1 MKVKQ
6 RRTHSSRS
14 LFILVSVIFAIFF
27 HQARISL
34 FISYIVLVVSFA
46 IGLAFFIKDSRRF
59 NLPLILNGNFLTLL
73 SLFLIFIIAPLA
85 RVKLMTELPAVFAL
99 RDWQT
104 SYPKVN
110 ILVCV
115 AIFALISGSSISRE
129 NPSALNLQLEPLNI
143 NMRKAQNFSS
153 FLILILAVYFLN
165 WVRSQ
170 GFIFEVLF
178 GSRARKRSIGID
190 YSNGYA
196 LETLYAIFGIMS
208 FWYFIAVLRQ
218 YRSKYVLLV
227 VSGALLTPALFT
239 GNRYAVIYYGLVLV
253 LINFGKTRLVNRKIA
268 IFLIILL
275 PLIVVIPREAR
286 DSVVGLNTQ
295 TGSQLFTKNAFL
307 KTFTGNDL
315 AMAPA
320 FSILIGSESP
330 RLNGSTYI
338 GMLVKPIPRNLWPS
352 KPIPIDTQMMFR
364 LFPEVAPYTGF
375 AFSALSEPYLN
386 FGPMGVV
393 LFFLLLGKLN
403 SRLFKGAS
411 KKGGIYIYLNAW
423 ISAFMIY
430 LMRGNLSM
438 DIQRCAFPLIIS
450 LLPFLIFQKKKES
463 QVKNRDLIS
472 D

>member
-1 MKVKQ
+1 MKVEQ

-14 LFILVSVIFAIFF
+14 LLILVSVIFAIFF
-27 HQARISL
+27 HQVRISL
-34 FISYIVLVVSFA
+34 FISYIVLFVSFA

-73 SLFLIFIIAPLA
+73 SLFIIFIIAPLV

-110 ILVCV
+110 ILVCA

-129 NPSALNLQLEPLNI
+129 NASALNLQLEPLHI
-143 NMRKAQNFSS
+143 NTRKAIRFSA
-153 FLILILAVYFLN
+153 FLILILAVYLLT
-165 WVRSQ
+165 WARSQ
-170 GFIFEVLF
+170 GSIFEVLF
-178 GSRARKRSIGID
+178 GSRARKSSIGVD

-196 LETLYAIFGIMS
+196 IETLYAIFGIMS
-208 FWYFIAVLRQ
+208 FWYFFAVLRQ

-239 GNRYAVIYYGLVLV
+239 GNRFFIIYYGLVLV
-253 LINFGKTRLVNRKIA
+253 LINLGKTRLVNRKIA

-286 DSVVGLNTQ
+286 NSVVGLNTQ
-295 TGSQLFTKNAFL
+295 NASQLFTKDTFL
-307 KTFTGNDL
+307 KTFSGEDL

-320 FSILIGSESP
+320 LSILIGSESP

-338 GMLVKPIPRNLWPS
+338 GMLTKPIPRNLWSS

-364 LFPEVAPYTGF
+364 LFPEVARYTGF

-386 FGPMGVV
+386 FGPIGVV

-403 SRLFKGAS
+403 SRLFKGS
-411 KKGGIYIYLNAW
+411 SEKGGIYIYLNAW

-430 LMRGNLSM
+430 LIRGNLSM
-438 DIQRCAFPLIIS
+438 DIQRCAFPLMIS
-450 LLPFLIFQKKKES
+450 LLPFLIFQKMKVS